1 MLRVDA
7 AYRLSTASHPGFP
20 STRIRYLHMKFAL
33 RSILA
38 FTLLVSSLFAFAG
51 EQAFDRT
58 TFDTLRAAGKPVVVH
73 VHAPWCP
80 VCKKQAE
87 VISSLESDARFKDV
101 TVMRV
106 DFDTEKDV
114 QRTLD
119 VKARSTLVA
128 FKGNTEVGRSTG
140 ETNRDRIAALFSKTL
155 P

>member
-1 MLRVDA
+1 
-7 AYRLSTASHPGFP
+7 
-20 STRIRYLHMKFAL
+20 MKFVL

-38 FTLLVSSLFAFAG
+38 FTLLVSSLFAHAG
-51 EQAFDRT
+51 EQAFDQS
-58 TFDTLRAAGKPVVVH
+58 TFDTLRAAGSPFVVH

-87 VISSLESDARFKDV
+87 VISSLEAEAQYKDV

-114 QRTLD
+114 QKALD
-119 VKARSTLVA
+119 VKARSTIIA

-140 ETNRDRIAALFSKTL
+140 ETNSDKIAALFSKTL
-155 P
+155 H